1 MRKIVYNFLNMN
13 LLTFDKQ
20 ARRFVLDIFD
30 KQVDMHGFVVEK
42 NNPGQKV
49 LTPDGEELEEN
60 QFAGVKKGS
69 EIYIK
74 SDILSLIKLY
84 DSLQ

>member
-1 MRKIVYNFLNMN
+1 MN
-13 LLTFDKQ
+13 LITFEKQ
-20 ARRFVLDIFD
+20 AKKFILDIFG
-30 KQVDMHGFVVEK
+30 KQVDVYGFVVEK
-42 NNPGQKV
+42 NNPQQKV
-49 LTPDGEELEEN
+49 LTPDGDELEEN

-84 DSLQ
+84 DSLK